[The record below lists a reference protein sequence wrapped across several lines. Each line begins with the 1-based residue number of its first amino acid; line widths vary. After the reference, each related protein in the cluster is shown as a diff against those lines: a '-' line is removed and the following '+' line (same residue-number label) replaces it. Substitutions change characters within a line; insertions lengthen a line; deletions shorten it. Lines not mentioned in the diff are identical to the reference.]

1 MAESSKGL
9 NMRGDF
15 PWSHDWFIGTL
26 SVITVQMGR
35 IRLKRIWLKICC
47 CLGGNGGDGGIG
59 DNGDDS
65 M

>member
-1 MAESSKGL
+1 
-9 NMRGDF
+9 MRGDF